1 MERVSEAVLAM
12 PSYFSSP
19 TNIEGLA
26 ATDLFVLNT
35 VLGATIEVQV
45 VETLNR
51 MRDVWDPDDQ
61 WPLYGFERQAQTF
74 PDVLLRRR
82 TSAGGYEVALG
93 VELKGWYILAKEGV
107 PSFRYTVTPD
117 ACTDWDLLI
126 VVPWRLSNVLS
137 GVPRIS
143 APGVWSARHAGD
155 MRNHWWQHV
164 RRTSG
169 NRTIRSP
176 ESVTPYMP
184 RDNTSDKPA
193 YDGGGN
199 FGRIARIGMM
209 DDWVNETRR
218 QPLAGIPA
226 QDWIAFIRKYAEDS
240 DPEGI
245 WTKLQAEARR
255 QLAGGTA
262 DAAREATQALRRFVD
277 LVSRR

>member
-1 MERVSEAVLAM
+1 MERVTEAVLAM

-19 TNIEGLA
+19 TSIEGLA

-82 TSAGGYEVALG
+82 TAAGRYDVALG

-107 PSFRYTVTPD
+107 PSFRYTVTPG
-117 ACTDWDLLI
+117 ACTAWDLLI

-137 GVPRIS
+137 GVPKIS
-143 APGVWSARHAGD
+143 APGVWSARHAAE
-155 MRNHWWQHV
+155 MRNFWWRHV

-169 NRTIRSP
+169 DRAIRSP
-176 ESVTPYMP
+176 QSVTPYMP
-184 RDNTSDKPA
+184 RDNTSDRPA

-209 DDWVNETRR
+209 DEWVNDTQR

-226 QDWIAFIRKYAEDS
+226 QDWVAFIRKYAEDS
-240 DPEGI
+240 DPAEI
-245 WTKLQAEARR
+245 WTKLQADVRR

-262 DAAREATQALRRFVD
+262 ETAREAMQALRRFVD
-277 LVSRR
+277 VMSRR